1 MSAQFQSP
9 ATTESEPTSTLAAV
23 PVWLIVMAL
32 VLVYWGAVY
41 FDKHGG
47 WFSPK
52 VYGPYASIAEVEI
65 YQPRQGGDEIR
76 IRRGQ
81 AVFELTCA
89 PCHNPDGMG
98 KPNQAPPLA
107 GSEWVQVEKPERL
120 IRIPLYGLNGPITV
134 KEQQMTFPAGML
146 AIGWDMPEDDL
157 AAVLTYIRQAWGNKA
172 SRVTAEQV
180 KAVKAQV
187 GKRGPPTPEEL
198 MTVPAK

>member
-1 MSAQFQSP
+1 MSAEFQN
-9 ATTESEPTSTLAAV
+9 TVTESEPTSTHAVV
-23 PVWLIVMAL
+23 PVWLIVS
-32 VLVYWGAVY
+32 VLVVAFWGAVY
-41 FDKHGG
+41 FDKRGG

-65 YQPRQGGDEIR
+65 YQPRQDEDVEIINR
-76 IRRGQ
+76 GRRTFDIVCSG
-81 AVFELTCA
+81 
-89 PCHNPDGMG
+89 CHSPDGMG

-107 GSEWVQVEKPERL
+107 GSEWVQVEKPERM

-134 KEQQMTFPAGML
+134 KEQQMSFPAGMV

-172 SRVTAEQV
+172 SRVTAQQV
-180 KAVKAQV
+180 KAVKAEV
-187 GKRGPPTPEEL
+187 GPRGPFTPEEL